1 MSREISVEIMSVA
14 PRQSGE
20 EFAVTFSVKNGDG
33 QTEQTSFIISS
44 EQYLLFAPRK
54 GSSSVAEYEVVE
66 RAAEVYRATKKAIF
80 LLGYGSC
87 SKKRLCQKLCA
98 KGFKRDIAYEAVEAI
113 ESKGLLDSVA
123 DAEREAEKC
132 FLKHLGKRR
141 IAAEL
146 FSKGYTEES
155 VKKALDSLEEKGVDY
170 VMSCASYIKKKYPS
184 SPPNSSDE
192 LKKLYSSLLR
202 RGFSSDEIKKASNTI
217 FKAM

>member
-1 MSREISVEIMSVA
+1 MSQKISVEITSVA
-14 PRQSGE
+14 PRQSGD
-20 EFAVTFSVKNGDG
+20 EFAVTFLLKNDDE
-33 QTEQTSFIISS
+33 QAEQTSFIISS
-44 EQYLLFAPRK
+44 EQYLVFAPRK
-54 GSSSVAEYEVVE
+54 GSSSVAEYEVIE

-98 KGFKRDIAYEAVEAI
+98 KGFKKDIAYEAVETI
-113 ESKGLLDSVA
+113 ESKGLLDSIA

-146 FSKGYTEES
+146 FSKGYAEES
-155 VKKALDSLEEKGVDY
+155 VKKALDSLEERGVDY
-170 VMSCASYIKKKYPS
+170 VMSCATYIKKKYPS
-184 SPPNSSDE
+184 SPPSTSDE

-202 RGFSSDEIKKASNTI
+202 RGFSSDEIKKATNTV